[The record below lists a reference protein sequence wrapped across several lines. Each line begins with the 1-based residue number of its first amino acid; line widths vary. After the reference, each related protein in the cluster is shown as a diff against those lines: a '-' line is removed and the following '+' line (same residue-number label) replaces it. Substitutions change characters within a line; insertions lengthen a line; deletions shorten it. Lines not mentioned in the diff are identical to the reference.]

1 MSRSMYDVCEEHTA
15 QRMKAD
21 LILRVF
27 WSNDT
32 SELDK
37 IILKI
42 TDMVGARFD
51 NMSTTF
57 HALSARTRK
66 PGEARTAKHAYFL
79 FGLYLIPEFARTLLQ
94 PTPVVDPTKF
104 RLFYTTELPTLC
116 NNLLT
121 GVYTSMSEFVEMA
134 RSAYILL

>member
-1 MSRSMYDVCEEHTA
+1 MYDVCEDHTV
-15 QRMKAD
+15 QQMKAD

-27 WSNDT
+27 WSKDT
-32 SELDK
+32 TELDE
-37 IILKI
+37 IISNI
-42 TDMVGARFD
+42 TEMVDKQFD

-57 HALSARTRK
+57 HALSARTK
-66 PGEARTAKHAYFL
+66 KTGEARTAKHAYFL
-79 FGLYLIPEFARTLLQ
+79 FGLYLMPEFAKTLLQ
-94 PTPVVDPTKF
+94 PTPRVNPVKF